1 MGASVVAFI
10 VGIVV
15 VGTNDCGTGDVVGD
29 MVGVCFVAFN
39 VGCDV
44 VGAPVVAFIVG
55 IVVVGTND
63 CGTGDVVGDI
73 VEVCFVAFNVGC
85 EVVDIGVVVGD
96 DDCATGDAVGDV
108 MVGARLVPLDVG
120 KGVVELEGALGAI
133 VTIDGE
139 GGVVVGESVGI
150 REELW
155 YNVGKGVVELL
166 EAVGATD
173 SDKDGVGF
181 VVSGTDSVTSLIVC
195 SVLVHN

>member
-1 MGASVVAFI
+1 MGAPVVAFI
-10 VGIVV
+10 GGGVVV

-29 MVGVCFVAFN
+29 NMVGAC
-39 VGCDV
+39 
-44 VGAPVVAFIVG
+44 I
-55 IVVVGTND
+55 
-63 CGTGDVVGDI
+63 
-73 VEVCFVAFNVGC
+73 VAFNVGC

-96 DDCATGDAVGDV
+96 DDCATGDAV
-108 MVGARLVPLDVG
+108 MVGARLVPLGAG

-133 VTIDGE
+133 VTTDGE

-155 YNVGKGVVELL
+155 DNVGKGVVELL

-173 SDKDGVGF
+173 IGF
-181 VVSGTDSVTSLIVC
+181 VVSGPDSVTSLIVC